1 MNNLENKVLRN
12 YISEVISEAISDL
25 GKHEKSAFLTDENI
39 PKTIKK
45 TWQNMSDT
53 LDHAWQVITAPFKL
67 LSDLGALGAVG
78 LKNLFSPIKEDYQK
92 IIDRRIEKIRA
103 RRLEREKIAK
113 ERETGE
119 KEDEIEI
126 NEVGHDRVKKNQFLP
141 IIDSEVSD
149 YLTDVLTAY
158 SLAVNKDAGIAEVIS
173 LLNLLGKQVTIQDFD
188 VKKLLGLQDKT
199 TSVDELKIEKRLLNT
214 LKYQVLPDYTRA
226 SLETLRRMM
235 GEEIERV
242 TSEDNAKELVDQ
254 RYQQAIESI

>member
-1 MNNLENKVLRN
+1 
-12 YISEVISEAISDL
+12 
-25 GKHEKSAFLTDENI
+25 
-39 PKTIKK
+39 
-45 TWQNMSDT
+45 
-53 LDHAWQVITAPFKL
+53 
-67 LSDLGALGAVG
+67 LGAVG